1 MTLKNG
7 MEMEIKKSWYNKTKV
22 QEDGVTHI
30 VDPTQYTVY
39 QFGVAKNYFNTENKQ
54 EVIQQIIGDLQSTI
68 SQLQEML
75 RQDKEQEQEQEKEG
89 R

>member
-39 QFGVAKNYFNTENKQ
+39 QFGVAKNYFNIESKQ
-54 EVIQQIIGDLQSTI
+54 EVVQQIIGDLQSTI

-75 RQDKEQEQEQEKEG
+75 RQDKEQEKEG

>member
-7 MEMEIKKSWYNKTKV
+7 IEMEIKKSWCNKTKV

-39 QFGVAKNYFNTENKQ
+39 QFGVAKNYFNTESKQ
-54 EVIQQIIGDLQSTI
+54 EVVQQIIDDLQSTI

-75 RQDKEQEQEQEKEG
+75 RQEKEQEKEG